1 MSKDVVLVD
10 YGVGNLL
17 SVARALEAC
26 DANVILTAD
35 TGKIAKA
42 ERVVLPG
49 VGAIGD
55 CMNELRRRGLVDAVL
70 AFARSGRP
78 MLGICV
84 GMQVLLEVG
93 EEFGEHKAFGL
104 IRGRVKAI
112 PATTASGERHKIP
125 HIGWTAIKPPAGREW
140 SDTVL
145 QDVTP
150 GNTCYFVHSFTAM
163 PEDPANLLAVSDYNG
178 RQVTAAVQVGRVFGV
193 QFHPEKSGK
202 TGLKI
207 VARFL
212 ELR

>member
-1 MSKDVVLVD
+1 MADVILVD

-26 DANVILTAD
+26 GANVVLTDDKA
-35 TGKIAKA
+35 KIAGA
-42 ERVVLPG
+42 ERIVLPG

-55 CMNELRRRGLVDAVL
+55 CLAELRRRELIEPVL

-93 EEFGEHKAFGL
+93 EEFGEHHAFGL

-112 PATTASGERHKIP
+112 PNTTANGREHKIP
-125 HIGWTAIKPPAGREW
+125 HIGWTALQRPSGREW
-140 SDTVL
+140 TNTILENVE
-145 QDVTP
+145 P
-150 GNTCYFVHSFTAM
+150 GSTCYFVHSFTAV
-163 PEDPANLLAVSDYNG
+163 PEDPRNLLAVSDYNG
-178 RQVTAAVQVGRVFGV
+178 RQVTAAVQEGRVFGV

-202 TGLKI
+202 VGLRI
-207 VARFL
+207 ISRFL